1 MPGWGRGAYVI
12 VSENLD
18 ESSEV
23 DREKKKEINKMAV
36 WLKWGESTWGRQLA
50 EIPLCAL
57 GTEDDDGN
65 DPGWGKKGGWGLEI
79 HSWEE
84 K

>member
-1 MPGWGRGAYVI
+1 MI

-36 WLKWGESTWGRQLA
+36 WLKWGEST
-50 EIPLCAL
+50 
-57 GTEDDDGN
+57 
-65 DPGWGKKGGWGLEI
+65 
-79 HSWEE
+79 
-84 K
+84 